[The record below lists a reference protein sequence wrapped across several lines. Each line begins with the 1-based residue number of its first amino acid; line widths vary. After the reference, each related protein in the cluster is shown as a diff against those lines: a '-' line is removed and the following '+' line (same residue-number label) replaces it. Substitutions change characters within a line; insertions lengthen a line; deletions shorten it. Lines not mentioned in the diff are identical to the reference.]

1 MPTLER
7 MEMGDI
13 TPPYLFTEIHLM
25 TPKPGKYVDP
35 FAFVS
40 SFNAEVWI
48 GLFLSML
55 IITTFFT
62 LDKFARENNTKAWIK
77 TLGSSFWLC
86 CTYFFTTANP
96 EKGSKLSTRILLGS
110 WSLSLFIIVTAL
122 SSCLVSTM
130 LVKGTEDHVD
140 SLEDILRFPK
150 LKILVERRTGF
161 EHFIM
166 KTTTPF
172 FKKLQRQVELVQGS
186 TLPGAVQDDTFDRVE
201 GGGHLAPARALLP
214 GRHVGRRATRS
225 AAKCRFRRAPRGLH
239 LQAVGMLLRKS
250 LNQDIKRTINI
261 HLRRAFEL
269 GLQNRPIEPFIF
281 NASRCYAEE
290 REEAAA
296 YRLEDLQG
304 AFFSLVLGFA
314 LASAIFSIE
323 FAVNHSPHP
332 KLRRHL
338 LPDSGR

>member
-1 MPTLER
+1 
-7 MEMGDI
+7 
-13 TPPYLFTEIHLM
+13 
-25 TPKPGKYVDP
+25 
-35 FAFVS
+35 
-40 SFNAEVWI
+40 
-48 GLFLSML
+48 
-55 IITTFFT
+55 
-62 LDKFARENNTKAWIK
+62 
-77 TLGSSFWLC
+77 
-86 CTYFFTTANP
+86 
-96 EKGSKLSTRILLGS
+96 
-110 WSLSLFIIVTAL
+110 
-122 SSCLVSTM
+122 M

-201 GGGHLAPARALLP
+201 GGGHLLLHERYFQDATLAARY
-214 GRHVGRRATRS
+214 
-225 AAKCRFRRAPRGLH
+225 AKRG
-239 LQAVGMLLRKS
+239 QCS
-250 LNQDIKRTINI
+250 
-261 HLRRAFEL
+261 LRRAFEL